1 MTEETEPVQEL
12 EGSNK
17 KNIVNIKNLTTAMSL
32 EHNNSNLDKMDEIN
46 TWNLDYLNDELRRHQ
61 QSIDIEEENIRQFQE
76 QIQKNI
82 QEVREHRDQANRKE
96 SDLKQLNTKIENT
109 KRNEEKSKK
118 KIQEQ
123 ESQMKRL
130 EHVREL
136 KKEARYIF
144 IVKFLNLQN

>member
-1 MTEETEPVQEL
+1 
-12 EGSNK
+12 
-17 KNIVNIKNLTTAMSL
+17 MSL